1 MANTKFLD
9 LNSELYSRLVSK
21 LQTLITITYSIFR
34 CFKHSLIATAN
45 SISRKKHQQSNRAV
59 TIYCLKGGGRK
70 GDFGVDHMVFMR
82 NGGGAVVANRAIN
95 NDRFLQMLKKRKIIN
110 TFRSNHVVYVNSAVF
125 VFRVFFKNVFMF
137 FIS

>member
-1 MANTKFLD
+1 
-9 LNSELYSRLVSK
+9 
-21 LQTLITITYSIFR
+21 
-34 CFKHSLIATAN
+34 
-45 SISRKKHQQSNRAV
+45 
-59 TIYCLKGGGRK
+59 
-70 GDFGVDHMVFMR
+70 MVFMR

-125 VFRVFFKNVFMF
+125 VFRVFFKNVFLF